1 MKNLFSLFFLVF
13 IFVISASAQDKKPSP
28 AATASGKVGNT
39 LITINYSQPSVKG
52 RKIFGDLVPFG
63 KVWRTGA
70 NDATTF
76 EIDNDIKVEGKTLA
90 KGKYALFTIPGAE
103 SWTIIF
109 NKTTNQWG
117 SFRYK
122 QDEDVLRVEV
132 KPGKSTPITE
142 QMTFTIA
149 DGKVNLLWEYT
160 VVSFM
165 ISKM

>member
-1 MKNLFSLFFLVF
+1 MKKLFSLFCLVT
-13 IFVISASAQDKKPSP
+13 IFAISASAQDKKPSP

-63 KVWRTGA
+63 KIWRTGA

-76 EIDNDIKVEGKTLA
+76 DIDNDLKVDGKTLA
-90 KGKYALFTIPGAE
+90 KGKYALFTIPGAD

-122 QDEDVLRVEV
+122 QDEDVLRIEV
-132 KPGKSTPITE
+132 KPGKAPQFTE
-142 QMTFTIA
+142 QMTFTVA
-149 DGKVNLLWEYT
+149 GGKVNLLWENT
-160 VVSFM
+160 MVSFM
-165 ISKM
+165 VK

>member
-1 MKNLFSLFFLVF
+1 MKNLFSLFCLVT
-13 IFVISASAQDKKPSP
+13 IFAISASAQEKKPSP

-76 EIDNDIKVEGKTLA
+76 EIDNDIKVDGKTLA

-109 NKTTNQWG
+109 NKTANQWG

-122 QDEDVLRVEV
+122 QDEDVLRIEV
-132 KPGKSTPITE
+132 KAGKAPQFTE
-142 QMTFTIA
+142 QMTFTVA
-149 DGKVNLLWEYT
+149 SGKVSLLWENT
-160 VVSFM
+160 TVSFM
-165 ISKM
+165 VK

>member
-1 MKNLFSLFFLVF
+1 LAF
-13 IFVISASAQDKKPSP
+13 IFAVSASAQDKKPSP
-28 AATASGKVGNT
+28 PATASGKVGT
-39 LITINYSQPSVKG
+39 TMITINYSQPSVKG

-76 EIDNDIKVEGKTLA
+76 EIDNDIKVDGKTLA

-109 NKTTNQWG
+109 NKTANQWG

-122 QDEDVLRVEV
+122 QDEDVLRIEV
-132 KPGKSTPITE
+132 KAGKAPQFTE
-142 QMTFTIA
+142 QMTFTVA
-149 DGKVNLLWEYT
+149 SGKVSLLWENT
-160 VVSFM
+160 TVSFM
-165 ISKM
+165 VK

>member
-1 MKNLFSLFFLVF
+1 MKNLFSLFFLAF

-28 AATASGKVGNT
+28 PAIASGKVGST
-39 LITINYSQPSVKG
+39 MVTINYSRPSVKG
-52 RKIFGDLVPFG
+52 RKIYGDLVPFG

-132 KPGKSTPITE
+132 KPGKSTQLTE

-165 ISKM
+165 IK

>member
-1 MKNLFSLFFLVF
+1 MKNLFSLFCLVT
-13 IFVISASAQDKKPSP
+13 IFAISASAQDKKPSP

-76 EIDNDIKVEGKTLA
+76 DIDNDIKVEGKTLA
-90 KGKYALFTIPGAE
+90 KGKYALFTIPGVD

-109 NKTTNQWG
+109 NKTANQWG

-132 KPGKSTPITE
+132 NPSKAPQFTE

-149 DGKVNLLWEYT
+149 NGKVNLLWENT
-160 VVSFM
+160 MVSFM
-165 ISKM
+165 VK

>member
-1 MKNLFSLFFLVF
+1 MKNLFSLFCLVT
-13 IFVISASAQDKKPSP
+13 IFAISASAQDKKPSP

-76 EIDNDIKVEGKTLA
+76 DIDNDIKVEGKTLA
-90 KGKYALFTIPGAE
+90 KGKYALFTIPGVD
-103 SWTIIF
+103 SWTIIL
-109 NKTTNQWG
+109 NKTSNQWG

-132 KPGKSTPITE
+132 NPSKAPQFTE

-149 DGKVNLLWEYT
+149 NGKVNLLWENT
-160 VVSFM
+160 MVSFM
-165 ISKM
+165 VK

>member
-1 MKNLFSLFFLVF
+1 MKNLLSLLCLVSLFT
-13 IFVISASAQDKKPSP
+13 ISCSAQDNKPSP
-28 AATASGKVGNT
+28 LATATGKVGST
-39 LITINYSQPSVKG
+39 SITINYSQPSVKG

-76 EIDNDIKVEGKTLA
+76 EIDNDVKIEGKTLA
-90 KGKYALFTIPGAE
+90 KGKYALFTIPGND

-109 NKTTNQWG
+109 NKTFNQWG

-132 KPGKSTPITE
+132 KPGKAPQFTE
-142 QMTFTIA
+142 RMMFTIN
-149 DGKVNLLWEYT
+149 DGKVTLSWENT
-160 VVSFM
+160 AVSFM
-165 ISKM
+165 VK

>member
-1 MKNLFSLFFLVF
+1 MKNLFSLFCLVTMF
-13 IFVISASAQDKKPSP
+13 AISASAQEKKPSP

-76 EIDNDIKVEGKTLA
+76 EIDNDIKVDGKTLA

-109 NKTTNQWG
+109 NKTANQWG

-122 QDEDVLRVEV
+122 QDEDVLRIEV
-132 KPGKSTPITE
+132 KPGKAPQFTE
-142 QMTFTIA
+142 QMTFTVA
-149 DGKVNLLWEYT
+149 SGKVNLLWENT
-160 VVSFM
+160 MVSFM
-165 ISKM
+165 VK